1 MGHRIEV
8 VGHCRKKEKGEGE
21 KVGRGEDGPGCPCCG
36 CGLEEKKEV
45 GGGRGREGFVFFLF
59 FNPLLIKS
67 FQVFKNYKKT
77 FKPHNQNKSP
87 CIQHDAQTLG
97 YFLN

>member
-1 MGHRIEV
+1 LWATAEKK
-8 VGHCRKKEKGEGE
+8 KKEKERRWAAGKMGQAAP
-21 KVGRGEDGPGCPCCG
+21 VAVAGW
-36 CGLEEKKEV
+36 KKRKKW
-45 GGGRGREGFVFFLF
+45 GGRGREGFVFFLF